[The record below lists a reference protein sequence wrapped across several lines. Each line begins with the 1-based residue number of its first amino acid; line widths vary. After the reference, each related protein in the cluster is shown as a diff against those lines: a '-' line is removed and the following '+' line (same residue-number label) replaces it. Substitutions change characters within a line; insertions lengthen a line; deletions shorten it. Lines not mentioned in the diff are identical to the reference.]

1 MNEKNTKVGVCLLT
15 GDIQN
20 MVRFYR
26 DTMGFH
32 TQWDGENF
40 AEFETA
46 SGELSLFMY
55 DRKSFV
61 QAIGEEYL
69 PPKGINQTFEIALWL
84 PSFSDV
90 DKEYQRLSKLDVQFP
105 AGEPITYPFGIRNF
119 YVADPE
125 GNLLE
130 VGSTNNT

>member
-32 TQWDGENF
+32 PQWDGENF

-46 SGELSLFMY
+46 SGALSLFMY
-55 DRKSFV
+55 DRKKNSCV
-61 QAIGEEYL
+61 QSI
-69 PPKGINQTFEIALWL
+69 
-84 PSFSDV
+84 
-90 DKEYQRLSKLDVQFP
+90 
-105 AGEPITYPFGIRNF
+105 
-119 YVADPE
+119 
-125 GNLLE
+125 
-130 VGSTNNT
+130 

>member
-46 SGELSLFMY
+46 SGALSLFMY